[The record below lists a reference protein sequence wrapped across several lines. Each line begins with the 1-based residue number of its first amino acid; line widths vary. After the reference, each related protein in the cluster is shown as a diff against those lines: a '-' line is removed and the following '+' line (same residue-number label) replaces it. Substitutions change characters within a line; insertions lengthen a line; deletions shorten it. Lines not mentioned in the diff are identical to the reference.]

1 VRSIPVDDMS
11 ESRVKVAL
19 PRLGA
24 RGLSED
30 EMVLASR
37 RSRGSG
43 PFAVER
49 LRGTSFG
56 FATAVTGGRR

>member
-1 VRSIPVDDMS
+1 V
-11 ESRVKVAL
+11 
-19 PRLGA
+19 
-24 RGLSED
+24 SED